1 MYKRVALLVTAL
13 ALTVSTTAV
22 AQTVIDANGRVLRV
36 DPNAQLVI
44 LDNNQAIRIGPNT
57 VLTVDNR
64 PVTLSTLQPGQ
75 AVVIRSG
82 ESVAVM
88 PSTSSQSATAPAGT
102 VVVQAPTAGKPVQQ
116 TLYGHVTSV
125 DTGELK
131 IKTDN
136 DSFQVKV
143 PRELASQVRKG
154 DTVRVDLTF
163 QSR

>member
-13 ALTVSTTAV
+13 ALTVSTAAV

-64 PVTLSTLQPGQ
+64 PVTLSNLQPGQ
-75 AVVIRSG
+75 TVVIRSG
-82 ESVAVM
+82 EAVAVM
-88 PSTSSQSATAPAGT
+88 PSTQQQGTAPAGT

-116 TLYGHVTSV
+116 TLYGHVTDV
-125 DTGELK
+125 DGGELK

-136 DSFQVKV
+136 DSFEVKV
-143 PRELASQVRKG
+143 PRELAAQVRKG
-154 DTVRVDLTF
+154 DTVRMDLTF

>member
-13 ALTVSTTAV
+13 ALTVSTAAV

-36 DPNAQLVI
+36 DPNSQLVI
-44 LDNNQAIRIGPNT
+44 LDNNQAIRVGPNT
-57 VLTVDNR
+57 VLMVDNR
-64 PVTLSTLQPGQ
+64 PVTLSHLQPGQ

-88 PSTSSQSATAPAGT
+88 PSTQQGTAPAGT

-116 TLYGHVTSV
+116 TLYGHVTKV
-125 DTGELK
+125 DGGEIK

-136 DSFQVKV
+136 DSFDVKV
-143 PRELASQVRKG
+143 PRELAAQLRKG
-154 DTVRVDLTF
+154 DTVRLDLTF

>member
-13 ALTVSTTAV
+13 ALTVSTAAL

-36 DPNAQLVI
+36 DPNSQLVI
-44 LDNNQAIRIGPNT
+44 LDNNQAIRVGPNT
-57 VLTVDNR
+57 VLMVDNR
-64 PVTLSTLQPGQ
+64 PVTLSNLQPGQ
-75 AVVIRSG
+75 AVVIRAG

-88 PSTSSQSATAPAGT
+88 PSTQAPAPGGT

-116 TLYGHVTSV
+116 TLYGHVTKV
-125 DTGELK
+125 DGGEIK

-136 DSFQVKV
+136 DSFDVKV
-143 PRELASQVRKG
+143 PRELAAQLRKG
-154 DTVRVDLTF
+154 DTVRMDLTF

>member
-13 ALTVSTTAV
+13 ALSVSTAAV

-36 DPNAQLVI
+36 DPNSQLVI
-44 LDNNQAIRIGPNT
+44 LDTNQAIRIGPNT
-57 VLTVDNR
+57 VLMVDNR
-64 PVTLSTLQPGQ
+64 PVTLSSLQPGQ

-82 ESVAVM
+82 EAVAVM
-88 PSTSSQSATAPAGT
+88 PSTQQQVTAPTGT

-136 DSFQVKV
+136 DSFEVKV
-143 PRELASQVRKG
+143 PRELASQVRRG
-154 DTVRVDLTF
+154 DTVRMDLTF